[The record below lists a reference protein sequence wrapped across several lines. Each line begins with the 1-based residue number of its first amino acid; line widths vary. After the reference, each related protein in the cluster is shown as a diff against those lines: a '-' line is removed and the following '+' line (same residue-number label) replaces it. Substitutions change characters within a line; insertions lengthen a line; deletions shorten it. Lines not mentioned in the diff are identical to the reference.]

1 MLGIQGR
8 EQRTERNIYINNNK
22 NIKLRQSVS
31 RGEDCNAGGRE
42 FGIGSFHPRVD
53 SPNGGSSRL
62 SRFAQCVFI
71 VLKAWEKGTSMGRQW
86 LHMWNPRL
94 TKITSRRSRVHHVVE
109 CCMSSGESTSVL
121 ANAFGRIN
129 FRTKRPQFVGSIPRA
144 GPILRVLK

>member
-8 EQRTERNIYINNNK
+8 EQRTERNIYVNNNK

-62 SRFAQCVFI
+62 SRFARCVFI
-71 VLKAWEKGTSMGRQW
+71 VLKA
-86 LHMWNPRL
+86 
-94 TKITSRRSRVHHVVE
+94 
-109 CCMSSGESTSVL
+109 
-121 ANAFGRIN
+121 
-129 FRTKRPQFVGSIPRA
+129 
-144 GPILRVLK
+144 